1 MKRSTQVGEDADGV
15 ATFRSSSVDKHKY
28 GMRPLS
34 DLRSSENPRGISPYS
49 RINYSSQP
57 PSL

>member
-1 MKRSTQVGEDADGV
+1 MGEDADGV

-34 DLRSSENPRGISPYS
+34 DLQSTDAAARHSGVSYS
-49 RINYSSQP
+49 RVNYSS
-57 PSL
+57 